1 MKLIFA
7 LLSLIIP
14 LTIGEFALK
23 DCIAPVD
30 KGGCK
35 ASIPVWKYDVFTRT
49 CVEVYYGGCNATN
62 NNFRSFEKCIS
73 VAGRICRPF

>member
-14 LTIGEFALK
+14 LTIGEFALS

-35 ASIPVWKYDVFTRT
+35 DSIPVWKYDVFTRT
-49 CVEVYYGGCNATN
+49 CVKVYYGGCNATN
-62 NNFRSFEKCIS
+62 NNFRSFEECIN